1 MGTNESSNQTDS
13 EAQETWKS
21 FYKRQ
26 GLQNFIPKDPY
37 SHQAS
42 LLYPHN
48 LTVEDFADLLNQ
60 HLLLG
65 YEEDEEMLKYYQEEI
80 YFITSIFAMSK
91 EAPNIIKPLFNM
103 VYYPFVIGIR
113 LTSILDGNER
123 KMQSFVFKETMK
135 RRKKWY
141 ESRKKKGMPDY
152 QEIILPEEDYWS
164 SE

>member
-1 MGTNESSNQTDS
+1 MGDK
-13 EAQETWKS
+13 EAQETWRS

-26 GLQNFIPKDPY
+26 GLYNFIPKDPY

-48 LTVEDFADLLNQ
+48 LSVEDFADLLNQ

-65 YEEDEEMLKYYQEEI
+65 YESDPIMLQYYQEEV

-91 EAPNIIKPLFNM
+91 EAPEMLTPLFNM

-113 LTSILDGNER
+113 LTSIMDGNER
-123 KMQSFVFKETMK
+123 KMQSFVYQEASRRK
-135 RRKKWY
+135 RRWWQP
-141 ESRKKKGMPDY
+141 RKKGLPKDY
-152 QEIILPEEDYWS
+152 QEVILPEEEYW
-164 SE
+164 EE